1 MIAFS
6 GSESSANEN
15 EVIPYRKIKSTSDK
29 NKCDTRVVNSANFQ
43 SYDVKMSGK
52 GPSDNCRLCNISFKV
67 KFGNVA
73 SKQSHSSS
81 ENLFK
86 PSKRKDCYGVVLASI
101 CRQVGLELIQDSQ
114 VFSDRVCNPC
124 GRKIRNLGQL
134 YQFVKAGTSKTAST
148 PSKSS
153 GKRDLDTPEKA
164 SPAWRKSKVVR
175 VNSPAAKTPLR
186 EANKSRK
193 SLTFGTE
200 NMVSACTSA
209 AEDEMLRKL
218 NVDDLPQT
226 GLQVK
231 VVYRNPSGQVIAR
244 IPRDEESKALVRNIA
259 CEKWREASNVVLK
272 HEEIAAEVKQG
283 ISKAISKEFDEYLK
297 SGSMLELRNPDELA
311 GFSNKLFMEEVRIFC
326 PVWYDCVLGA
336 CGLSREDVQE
346 GGRDVNSLALATAT
360 IARVRNTKASSIHY
374 RISTI
379 LFHSG
384 VKHDDLIRLNRMGIC
399 MSPDSIIRLQNKM
412 NEQLEGRVKI
422 WKGVIEEN
430 RGALKLAKEVEM
442 KQSSETQLDVNER
455 SLEAYDFFSTEG
467 HAALR
472 KLLEEERTKTNV
484 AVYNTDCV
492 QAVIARLENTRLP
505 LYK

>member
-1 MIAFS
+1 MKLQIKT
-6 GSESSANEN
+6 N
-15 EVIPYRKIKSTSDK
+15 VIHVLSTRQ
-29 NKCDTRVVNSANFQ
+29 N
-43 SYDVKMSGK
+43 YDVEMSEK
-52 GPSDNCRLCNISFKV
+52 SPSHIFRLCNISFKV

-73 SKQSHSSS
+73 GKQSHSSS
-81 ENLFK
+81 ENL
-86 PSKRKDCYGVVLASI
+86 SKRKHCFGVVLANI
-101 CRQVGLELIQDSQ
+101 CRQVGLEFIQDSQ

-124 GRKIRNLGQL
+124 GRKIRKLGQL
-134 YQFVKAGTSKTAST
+134 YQFVKAATSKTAST

-164 SPAWRKSKVVR
+164 SPSWRRSKVVR
-175 VNSPAAKTPLR
+175 VNSPAPKTPLR
-186 EANKSRK
+186 EANTSRK
-193 SLTFGTE
+193 SLTFETE
-200 NMVSACTSA
+200 NMCSACTSA

-218 NVDDLPQT
+218 NVDDSPQT

-272 HEEIAAEVKQG
+272 HEEIASELKQG
-283 ISKAISKEFDEYLK
+283 ISKAVSKEFDEYLK

-326 PVWYDCVLGA
+326 PVWYNCVLGA
-336 CGLSREDVQE
+336 CGLSGEDMQE
-346 GGRDVNSLALATAT
+346 GGGVNSLALATAM

-430 RGALKLAKEVEM
+430 RGALKLAKEVER
-442 KQSSETQLDVNER
+442 KQSSETQLDVNEQ
-455 SLEAYDFFSTEG
+455 SLESYDFFS
-467 HAALR
+467 
-472 KLLEEERTKTNV
+472 N
-484 AVYNTDCV
+484 
-492 QAVIARLENTRLP
+492 
-505 LYK
+505 

>member
-1 MIAFS
+1 M
-6 GSESSANEN
+6 SE
-15 EVIPYRKIKSTSDK
+15 KS
-29 NKCDTRVVNSANFQ
+29 
-43 SYDVKMSGK
+43 
-52 GPSDNCRLCNISFKV
+52 PSDNCRLCSISFKV

-73 SKQSHSSS
+73 GKQSHSSS

-86 PSKRKDCYGVVLASI
+86 PSKRKDCFGVVLGNI

-164 SPAWRKSKVVR
+164 SPSWRKSKVVR
-175 VNSPAAKTPLR
+175 VHSPAAKTPLR
-186 EANKSRK
+186 EVNMSRK
-193 SLTFGTE
+193 SLAFGTE
-200 NMVSACTSA
+200 NMVSACASA

-283 ISKAISKEFDEYLK
+283 ISKAVSKEFNEYLK

-336 CGLSREDVQE
+336 CGLSREDMQE

-384 VKHDDLIRLNRMGIC
+384 VKHDDLLRLNRMGIC

-430 RGALKLAKEVEM
+430 RGALKLAKEVER
-442 KQSSETQLDVNER
+442 KQGSETQLDVNEQ
-455 SLEAYDFFSTEG
+455 SLESYDFFSTEG
-467 HAALR
+467 YAALR
-472 KLLEEERTKTNV
+472 KLLEEERTKANV
-484 AVYNTDCV
+484 AVYNAECV
-492 QAVIARLENTRLP
+492 QAVIARLVNTRLP